1 MQERTTVLMNS
12 TYTVTQMKTK
22 YPDDLPAPSLSQ
34 ESERPCFQAIQNL
47 PGGSGDCVLL
57 LVFFSLNVISFLHLA
72 SDFHTCRSYTWL
84 SAQPV
89 CCFVFGNSA
98 FKSTGRRLC
107 HFIHPTYSS
116 SVLSNPRT
124 ITTLILML
132 ASFEANTTIPLQ
144 RNYLENSYPMSIEN
158 TVVLL

>member
-1 MQERTTVLMNS
+1 MICQHL
-12 TYTVTQMKTK
+12 
-22 YPDDLPAPSLSQ
+22 PSLKSWK
-34 ESERPCFQAIQNL
+34 
-47 PGGSGDCVLL
+47 DCVSRQYKTYLKAQGIVFCCL
-57 LVFFSLNVISFLHLA
+57 FFSLNVISFLHLA
-72 SDFHTCRSYTWL
+72 SDFHTFRSYTWL
-84 SAQPV
+84 SAYPM

-144 RNYLENSYPMSIEN
+144 RNYLENSYPMPIEN